1 MKNIS
6 FKARTNGK
14 GFWSNTVAEVNIV
27 GYELTHLT
35 CYRND
40 YYSYTKL
47 YFDNSWNTKEYGL
60 IYTDPLFIK
69 DVTLNLKPILKFKS
83 IDYTENGMQGNNYV
97 SLECD
102 FDKKTY
108 EELKTLIDII

>member
-1 MKNIS
+1 
-6 FKARTNGK
+6 
-14 GFWSNTVAEVNIV
+14 
-27 GYELTHLT
+27 
-35 CYRND
+35 
-40 YYSYTKL
+40 
-47 YFDNSWNTKEYGL
+47 L